1 MTVSADDRLD
11 WLDDDVRRARHAL
24 DSLERAPV
32 EHRWCGDERAY
43 RVQLDRRV
51 AAVRAAERARDQ
63 FKADEEAAAELAETY
78 RTEDAA

>member
-1 MTVSADDRLD
+1 MTVFADDRLE
-11 WLDDDVRRARHAL
+11 WLEDDVRRARAAV

-43 RVQLDRRV
+43 RVQLDRRL
-51 AAVRAAERARDQ
+51 AALRAAERARDR
-63 FKADEEAAAELAETY
+63 FLSDEEAAAELAETY